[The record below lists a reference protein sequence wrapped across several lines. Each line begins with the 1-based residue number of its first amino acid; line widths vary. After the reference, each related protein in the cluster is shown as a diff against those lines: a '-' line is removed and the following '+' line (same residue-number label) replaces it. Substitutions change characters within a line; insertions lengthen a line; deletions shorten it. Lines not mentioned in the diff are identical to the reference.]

1 MASKKAAHK
10 TSVGDGPDPIAHLL
24 YLLLFLQFEFVFD
37 TSKLSAIQD
46 LPEMQ
51 VYLYAVNS

>member
-37 TSKLSAIQD
+37 TKLSAIQD